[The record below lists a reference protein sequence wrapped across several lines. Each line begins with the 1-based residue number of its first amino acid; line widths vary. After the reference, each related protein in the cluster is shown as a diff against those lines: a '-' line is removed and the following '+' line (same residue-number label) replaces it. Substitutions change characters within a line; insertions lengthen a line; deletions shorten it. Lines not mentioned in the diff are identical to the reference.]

1 MKSLCWFGA
10 GAVLLAI
17 CCFESVLFGQSND
30 QGQIR
35 GTVSDSSGAVIS
47 SARLTLTDAGTNVAQ
62 KVMSNDHG
70 VYIFSGLH
78 ASNYRMLIES
88 PGFGPVEKSGISLT
102 VNQQTTLNVTLAP
115 AGASASVTV
124 ESVPVLLD
132 SDNATL
138 GTDIGTTYLTQVPLE
153 NRDPFGI
160 VFLAAGV
167 TESAGSGIN
176 DSYPAG
182 TNFVSNGQRNSTAD
196 IRLDGVLT
204 TAPEQG
210 EGGTSNIYYQ
220 ATVEALQ
227 DVKVQ
232 NNSFSAEYGNN
243 GGTVIDE
250 VMKSG
255 TNALHGSA
263 YEFNQN
269 AIFDAR
275 DYFNSGPKPGHSQNQ
290 FGFSIGGPIIKNKTF
305 FFGDLETVLASNPVN
320 IVATVP
326 TAAEIGG
333 DFSQAMT
340 YDENGNAVLN
350 QIFDPLKIDADSYTR
365 PAYADNTIPT
375 GEIDPVGQA
384 ILNLYPESNTAGDS
398 VSGANNYRDVI
409 LSTSKVLQFDFKI
422 DQHFSDKSTL
432 SGRYSNVFANGST
445 PTIFGDG
452 EFNDGTAFTERVF
465 NDGLSYAYTP
475 TSNTLW
481 TAAFGLDRVSQPSH
495 SNYPSP
501 TSVGF
506 PSYLEQ
512 NGIVRMPSII
522 MPESPWTSLYDQCC
536 VDTQFAHTLLD
547 YSSAFTWTKGQH
559 TLKFGGEQRIF
570 YNNFFQPNYPNGY
583 FSFDQ
588 DVTAQV
594 PYDTDNGIQGNSFA
608 GLLLGYGDSGSINV
622 TQSVADKSME
632 TGFFAQDDW
641 RATSK
646 LTLNL
651 GLRYEWSSPYTER
664 HNNTQFSDFT
674 GASGISTGAAT
685 GVLADGTPITIPGVG
700 NLQGTT
706 IFASNQKRSAPTDW
720 NNVAPRAGF
729 AYLVNDNLVVRGG
742 AGIYYGM
749 SVATNY
755 QYPGPA
761 FTSSPQVFFTKDGYL
776 TQSATLENPFPGGI
790 EEPQDRTYGKL
801 AQWGLANDNNLDTGV
816 ARNAEI
822 YQWNLGIQQ
831 AFAKNIVLGINY
843 SASRSTHLPWGG
855 YSSTSNRN
863 FIPSPVREQY
873 TSEDLSSLVSN
884 PFQSLFAGP
893 NAIFNQPES
902 RYGDDQLPLLNL
914 LRPYPQFDG
923 VYQGLA
929 RLIATSS
936 YNALQVV
943 FQKRQGK
950 YINFEGSYTWSKNMD
965 DSSTGF
971 NAFVGTLNN
980 GNPQELDNLKAEWS
994 VSANDATNRFVLA
1007 GVFQLPV
1014 GRGSLIGSNMNRAL
1028 DAVVGGW
1035 QLTTLTTFQTG
1046 QPLAITMGNPRLA
1059 DGNQRPSVTCP
1070 SGPQLTTGVSIHTAA
1085 EYGQPY
1091 LNSSCFADPGD
1102 QQAGNAPRYFSQLR
1116 SDGIR
1121 STDISLERIYKF
1133 GDKGGQIEI
1142 HGDCFNCANT
1152 ERFGLPDFGYGD
1164 STFGIISSSAG
1175 GALPRNM
1182 QLGARYQF

>member
-1 MKSLCWFGA
+1 MCSVA
-10 GAVLLAI
+10 GI
-17 CCFESVLFGQSND
+17 CHGQSND

-35 GTVSDSSGAVIS
+35 GTISDSSGAVIPGVHV
-47 SARLTLTDAGTNVAQ
+47 TLTDTGTNVSQ
-62 KVMSNDHG
+62 KTTSNDHG
-70 VYIFSGLH
+70 LYVFTALP
-78 ASNYRMLIES
+78 ASNYRMLIEAAA
-88 PGFGPVEKSGISLT
+88 FGPVEKPGIVLT
-102 VNQQTTLNVTLAP
+102 VNQQTTLNVTLTP
-115 AGASASVTV
+115 AGANASVTV

-132 SDNATL
+132 ADDATL

-153 NRDPFGI
+153 NRDPFGL

-167 TESAGSGIN
+167 TEAAGSGIN

-182 TNFVSNGQRNSTAD
+182 TNFVSNGQRNATAE

-210 EGGTSNIYYQ
+210 EGGTSNIFYQ

-227 DVKVQ
+227 EVKVQ

-275 DYFNSGPKPGHSQNQ
+275 DYFNTGDKPGHSQNQ
-290 FGFSIGGPIIKNKTF
+290 FGFSVGGPIVKNKTF
-305 FFGDLETVLASNPVN
+305 FFADLEAVIASNPVN

-326 TAAEIGG
+326 TAAQIGG

-340 YDENGNAVLN
+340 YDENGNPVLN
-350 QIFDPLKIDADSYTR
+350 QIFDPLQIDPNSYTR
-365 PAYADNTIPT
+365 PAYPNNTIPDS
-375 GEIDPVGQA
+375 EIDPVGQA
-384 ILNLYPESNTAGDS
+384 ILKLYPKPNTAGDS
-398 VSGANNYRDVI
+398 VSGANNYRQVV
-409 LSTSKVLQFDFKI
+409 LSTSKQLQFDVKI
-422 DQHFSDKSTL
+422 DQHFSEKSTL

-445 PTIFGDG
+445 PTVFGDD

-465 NDGLSYAYTP
+465 NDGLAYSYTP
-475 TSNTLW
+475 TPNTLW
-481 TAAFGLDRVSQPSH
+481 TVAVGLDRVSQPSH

-512 NGIVRMPSII
+512 NGVVRMPSII
-522 MPESPWTSLYDQCC
+522 MPESPWTSIYDQCC
-536 VDTQFAHTLLD
+536 VDTQFAHTLAN
-547 YSSAFTWTKGQH
+547 YSAAFSWTKGQH
-559 TLKFGGEQRIF
+559 TLKIGGEQRLF

-594 PYDTDNGIQGNSFA
+594 PFDTDNGIQGNSFA

-622 TQSVADKSME
+622 TQSVADKSKE
-632 TGFFAQDDW
+632 TGFYGQDDW
-641 RATSK
+641 RVNRK

-674 GASGISTGAAT
+674 GSSGISIPAAT
-685 GVLADGTPITIPGVG
+685 GALADGTPITIPGIGDVP
-700 NLQGTT
+700 GTT
-706 IFASNQKRSAPTDW
+706 IFSSGQKRSAPTDW

-729 AYLVNDNLVVRGG
+729 AYLVNDKLVVRGG
-742 AGIYYGM
+742 AGVYYGM

-761 FTSSPQVFFTKDGYL
+761 FTSSPQAFFTKDGYL
-776 TQSATLENPFPGGI
+776 TRYATLSNPFPGGI
-790 EEPQDRTYGKL
+790 EQPQERSYGKL
-801 AQWGLANDNNLDTGV
+801 AQWGLANPNNIDTGT
-816 ARNAEI
+816 AKNAEI

-831 AFAKNIVLGINY
+831 AFAKNFVLGINY

-863 FIPSPVREQY
+863 FIPSAVRRQY
-873 TSEDLSSLVSN
+873 GSEDLASLVSN
-884 PFQSLFAGP
+884 PFQSLFTGP
-893 NAIFNQPES
+893 NAIFNEPES
-902 RYGDDQLPLLNL
+902 RYSDDQLPLLNL

-923 VYQGLA
+923 AFEGLP

-936 YNALQVV
+936 YNALQVL
-943 FQKRQGK
+943 FQKRGGR
-950 YINFEGSYTWSKNMD
+950 YLNFEGSYTWSKNMD

-1007 GVFQLPV
+1007 AVFQIPI
-1014 GRGSLIGSNMNRAL
+1014 GRGGLVGGDMNRTWN
-1028 DAVVGGW
+1028 AVVGGW

-1046 QPLAITMGNPRLA
+1046 QPLAISMGNPRIA
-1059 DGNQRPSVTCP
+1059 DGNQRPDVTCP
-1070 SGPQLTTGVSIHTAA
+1070 NGPSLTTGISIHKAA
-1085 EYGQPY
+1085 EYGLPY
-1091 LNSSCFADPGD
+1091 LNSNCFADPGD
-1102 QQAGNAPRYFSQLR
+1102 QQAGNAPRYFSRLR
-1116 SDGIR
+1116 SDGIHD
-1121 STDISLERIYKF
+1121 TDISLERVYKF
-1133 GDKGGQIEI
+1133 GDRGGQLEI
-1142 HGDCFNCANT
+1142 HVDCLNCTNT

-1164 STFGIISSSAG
+1164 STFGVISSTAG

-1182 QLGARYQF
+1182 QFGARYQF